1 MPLSGDDSCAK
12 GPHHERTCPKVNSS
26 VVDVPEVC
34 PEGVIQALSDLL
46 QVSSEVKTPMASTE
60 EAARR
65 GGIYPGESRD
75 LRKRYRLEWDGWE
88 R

>member
-1 MPLSGDDSCAK
+1 MS
-12 GPHHERTCPKVNSS
+12 T
-26 VVDVPEVC
+26 
-34 PEGVIQALSDLL
+34 
-46 QVSSEVKTPMASTE
+46 EVKVSMASTE

-65 GGIYPGESRD
+65 AGIYPGESRD